1 MNFSQEDSSMTR
13 DELRAAGRRICQWH
27 KRFAGLFGRK
37 ESQGHSEVY
46 VRGLMSDERRKN
58 VEAIALRFAKREDG
72 TPPGEKEVVALQGF
86 ITVSPWEWGM
96 VQREIQAVFAEELVP
111 STSQWSIGTVGV
123 IDESAMVK
131 RGTESVGVARQ
142 YCGRLGKIENC
153 QVGVYLVGVTPAGVA
168 LLDDQ
173 LFLPEDWVQDRERR
187 KKTHVPEEITF
198 KTKPEIAAE
207 MIGRT
212 REAGQ
217 VTFSWIIGDDLYGVN
232 GNLLDALED
241 MNQRY
246 LMEVHSKIT
255 VWTEEPGNRCSIY
268 LGEKQRKRSGTWR
281 HPAIR
286 SVKELAKEV
295 PLEDWEAMQ
304 LREGTKGPLVYEYAR
319 VRVWAIRHGKIGIP
333 IWLVFQRSL
342 DGGELKY
349 YVSNADEETSLEEM
363 ALVTGTRYR
372 VEEYFEDCKSHLGM
386 AHYETRA
393 WTSWHHHMSLVALAH
408 LYVTLTKLEMKREI
422 PDFTLD
428 MAVRVLRSAFAR
440 GELTVE
446 EAMSIID
453 YHRRR
458 NRIANDS
465 HRKSWLRK
473 HKHVKAK
480 VLL

>member
-1 MNFSQEDSSMTR
+1 MTR
-13 DELRAAGRRICQWH
+13 DEVRTAGRRVARWH
-27 KRFAGLFGRK
+27 ERFAGLFGRN
-37 ESQGHSEVY
+37 ESREHSEVY
-46 VRGLMSDERRKN
+46 IRGLMSNERRKN
-58 VEAIALRFAKREDG
+58 VEAIALRFANREDG
-72 TPPGEKEVVALQGF
+72 AAPAEKEVVGLQGF
-86 ITVSPWEWGM
+86 VTASPWEWGA

-153 QVGVYLVGVTPAGVA
+153 QVGVYLVGVTPGGTA
-168 LLDDQ
+168 LLDHQ
-173 LFLPEDWVQDRERR
+173 LFLPKDWAKDRQRR
-187 KKTHVPEEITF
+187 NKTHVPKEITF
-198 KTKPEIAAE
+198 QTKPEIGAE
-207 MIGRT
+207 MIRRT

-217 VTFSWIIGDDLYGVN
+217 VLFSWIIGDELYGVN
-232 GNLLDALED
+232 GKLLDSLEGMD
-241 MNQRY
+241 QRY
-246 LMEVHSKIT
+246 LMEVGSDIT
-255 VWTEEPGNRCSIY
+255 VWTEEPGDRTSIY

-281 HPAIR
+281 HRAIR
-286 SVKELAKEV
+286 SVKELSKQLS
-295 PLEDWEAMQ
+295 PGDWKPMQ
-304 LREGTKGPLVYEYAR
+304 LREGTKGPLVYEFAR

-342 DGGELKY
+342 DAGEVKY
-349 YVSNADEETSLEEM
+349 YVSNADGETSLEEM

-372 VEEYFEDCKSHLGM
+372 VEEYFKDCKSHLGM

-393 WTSWHHHMSLVALAH
+393 WTSWHHHMSLVGLAH
-408 LYVTLTKLEMKREI
+408 LYVTLTKREMKREI
-422 PDFTLD
+422 PDLTLD

-440 GELTVE
+440 GELTE
-446 EAMSIID
+446 EDAISILE

-458 NRIANDS
+458 NRIASES

-473 HKHVKAK
+473 HKNVKPK